1 MKKLGILLLIISA
14 NLFAN
19 NNLDGVW
26 SGWLKQEGKE
36 SVKMQLHVTMVDENY
51 YVGKSLL
58 EVDSEEGKK
67 FINFNIELFLDGKKF
82 ITETLKSILKNYTLI

>member
-1 MKKLGILLLIISA
+1 MKKLGVLLLIISA

-19 NNLDGVW
+19 NNLEGVW

-36 SVKMQLHVTMVDENY
+36 SKMQLHVTMVDENY

-58 EVDSEEGKK
+58 QIDSEEGKK
-67 FINFNIELFLDGKKF
+67 FINFNIELLLEGEK
-82 ITETLKSILKNYTLI
+82 IISETLKSILKNSTLI